1 MAARSKLLKAF
12 RNNLVVGLVLIAP
25 LFITGFIVHFLI
37 KLVAGNSL
45 TRAITNALFTLMPES
60 MRDGSLRFLLG
71 QMVSL
76 ILVIICIA
84 AVGFFVRSFL
94 GRRLY
99 KLAEKILVK
108 IPVFNKIYVQVRH
121 ISETI
126 FSQRQTMFQEVVL
139 LEYPRKGLFSVGFVT
154 SAVPPR
160 FSRLMQEDGTD
171 ATHVALFIPTT
182 PNPTSGLMI
191 FAPRADV
198 RPLPISVPDA
208 MKLIISGGS
217 VYPGDEDV
225 DNRPTL
231 LDKLEAWI
239 TRETNLEP
247 LSTPGKPEDKS

>member
-1 MAARSKLLKAF
+1 MAARARFFKAF

-25 LFITGFIVHFLI
+25 LFITGFIIHFLI
-37 KLVAGNSL
+37 KLVAGNGL
-45 TRAITNALFTLMPES
+45 TRTITNFLFSLMPEA
-60 MRDGSLRFLLG
+60 MRAGSLRLLLS
-71 QMVSL
+71 QVVSVV
-76 ILVIICIA
+76 LVIICIA

-108 IPVFNKIYVQVRH
+108 IPVFNKIYIQVRH

-126 FSQRQTMFQEVVL
+126 FSQRQTMFQEVVA
-139 LEYPRKGLFSVGFVT
+139 LEYPRKGIYSIAFVT
-154 SAVPPR
+154 SFLPPR
-160 FSRLMQEDGTD
+160 FNKEFQETGEQP
-171 ATHVALFIPTT
+171 HVALFIPTT

-191 FAPRADV
+191 IAPRADV
-198 RPLPISVPDA
+198 RPLSISVADA
-208 MKLIISGGS
+208 MKLIISGGA

-239 TRETNLEP
+239 TREADVDTTVIPPE
-247 LSTPGKPEDKS
+247 GKP